1 MKKNASEAD
10 DAEGDRDRGRLR
22 TVAGRRN
29 SGIWFSV
36 LLITPLPSCAPGLH
50 PGSAAVV
57 RGCSWCFRWVLVM
70 SGYILIEISVR
81 RSTLLR
87 MMQYEMP
94 VDWF

>member
-1 MKKNASEAD
+1 VKKNASEAD

-22 TVAGRRN
+22 TVAGGRN
-29 SGIWFSV
+29 CGHLVFRVADHALV
-36 LLITPLPSCAPGLH
+36 LLRTWATPWQRCC
-50 PGSAAVV
+50 
-57 RGCSWCFRWVLVM
+57 CSGMFIVFPLWVLVM

-94 VDWF
+94 S